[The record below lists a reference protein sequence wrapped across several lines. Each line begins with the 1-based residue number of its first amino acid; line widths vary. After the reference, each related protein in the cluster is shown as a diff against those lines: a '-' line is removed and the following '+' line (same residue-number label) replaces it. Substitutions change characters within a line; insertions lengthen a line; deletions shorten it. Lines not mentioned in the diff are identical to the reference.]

1 MFFDLI
7 PDEKVYTEH
16 RPHLKITKPSF
27 SAIITIHGSSVMCFV
42 FSVIYFMTGQTRY
55 TIDQWNHRP
64 VKPKPPYYTSLLD
77 CTGFSSIPCKLS
89 QYFMWHDYSEKWSG
103 HLSTTKRLRTFKYA
117 VCLYKLWYK
126 YKNQWNQN
134 LCLIVLKKSHN

>member
-55 TIDQWNHRP
+55 TIDQWNHQP

-77 CTGFSSIPCKLS
+77 CAGFPSIYLVSCR
-89 QYFMWHDYSEKWSG
+89 
-103 HLSTTKRLRTFKYA
+103 STLCDMTILKSDLDTFLLLKDWDWEHSNMLFVSINCDINIKTNETKTF
-117 VCLYKLWYK
+117 V
-126 YKNQWNQN
+126 
-134 LCLIVLKKSHN
+134 